1 MITNGAVVVIKRGD
15 SALADILEK
24 DFAPEGKH
32 AKRKTVEDIK
42 NMERDYNIMRVS
54 HNEKIKQAMADSNR
68 KYRRKPKP
76 TPKPL
81 EYLQVGYAM
90 MVCGVDA
97 VWQMGRR
104 GLKRFAKKT
113 KRIVKILGRSKYNSR
128 RNHYV

>member
-1 MITNGAVVVIKRGD
+1 MLSSGAVVVIKRGD
-15 SALADILEK
+15 AALADVIEK
-24 DFAPEGKH
+24 GCKPAGKH
-32 AKRKTVEDIK
+32 VRKTTVQDIK

-90 MVCGVDA
+90 AVCGVDA
-97 VWQMGRR
+97 VCQMGRR

-113 KRIVKILGRSKYNSR
+113 KRIVKILGRSKKTTR
-128 RNHYV
+128 RV

>member
-42 NMERDYNIMRVS
+42 AMERDYNIMRVS
-54 HNEKIKQAMADSNR
+54 HNEKIKKAMAESKQ
-68 KYRRKPKP
+68 KYRRKKKP

-90 MVCGVDA
+90 VVCGIDA
-97 VWQMGRR
+97 VARPIVRR
-104 GLKRFAKKT
+104 YRILAKKT
-113 KRIVKILGRSKYNSR
+113 RRMMKNLGKFK
-128 RNHYV
+128 